1 MGALLRGAALSV
13 IGMAATYAMKKL
25 MASMQKQADA
35 ARQQAEAARQP
46 QDAKELKTL
55 KQDPKT
61 GVYYAE
67 D

>member
-1 MGALLRGAALSV
+1 MGALLRGVALSV
-13 IGMAATYAMKKL
+13 LGFVATYAMKR
-25 MASMQKQADA
+25 MVAAAQKQADS
-35 ARQQAEAARQP
+35 ARQQAEAAREP
-46 QDAKELKTL
+46 RTPKDLKTL